1 MLGNVQNIDCL
12 KKNKKS
18 GNTVSLPLRN
28 IGPLSSLYPTSP
40 GRKDNQRKDS
50 TGQTM
55 QQAYKCPEVDAKM
68 CAVVVWFVRWVTGEA
83 VTRCEGMNGF
93 YILQS
98 CSFGRVL

>member
-1 MLGNVQNIDCL
+1 
-12 KKNKKS
+12 
-18 GNTVSLPLRN
+18 
-28 IGPLSSLYPTSP
+28 
-40 GRKDNQRKDS
+40 
-50 TGQTM
+50 M

-68 CAVVVWFVRWVTGEA
+68 CAVVVWFVKWVTGEA